1 MHFSN
6 MRSWLVGGALV
17 VASIGVSHAQDNQT
31 GDFDSRYAEL
41 SAAMLNKDSAKL
53 GQLLTPEFETTD
65 LKGKIAGK
73 AEVLARLGDMP
84 GDDSFRPSMK
94 VLSVRLAGDSASVES
109 QMSADVKQTDPNG
122 AELTLNIAVVAE
134 DTWIKYASSWL
145 MQKSVQ
151 KELIVSCDGQVLH
164 RQGR

>member
-73 AEVLARLGDMP
+73 AEVLARLEDRP
-84 GDDSFRPSMK
+84 GDETFKPAMK

-109 QMSADVKQTDPNG
+109 QMSADVKQTDPDG
-122 AELTLNIAVVAE
+122 AEITFNVAVVAE
-134 DTWIKYASSWL
+134 DTWIKRAGTWL

-151 KELIVSCDGQVLH
+151 KELIVSHEGQVVH